1 MWSMFVEGGRIRS
14 GSADTE
20 RSAEGGR
27 IGAMGIA
34 GGEDGWRRRRRRSAA
49 MGGQL
54 LLPPSLLA
62 LSPFSS
68 VPSHGYARKAGEVWR
83 RRFCSTSSSCSSI
96 HGISCTVRRAKL
108 TICLEGNQTNKVFQ
122 TIWNEKPDGTVQRDI
137 KIQKGSTIRGMVPD
151 TLEANSDFG

>member
-49 MGGQL
+49 MG
-54 LLPPSLLA
+54 
-62 LSPFSS
+62 
-68 VPSHGYARKAGEVWR
+68 
-83 RRFCSTSSSCSSI
+83 
-96 HGISCTVRRAKL
+96 GISCTVRRAKL

>member
-1 MWSMFVEGGRIRS
+1 MEAPPPTQRGHGWSAS
-14 GSADTE
+14 PS
-20 RSAEGGR
+20 
-27 IGAMGIA
+27 
-34 GGEDGWRRRRRRSAA
+34 
-49 MGGQL
+49 
-54 LLPPSLLA
+54 PSLLA

-83 RRFCSTSSSCSSI
+83 RR
-96 HGISCTVRRAKL
+96 ISCTVRRAKL